1 LTFNFQVAPQKLH
14 ITGSTET
21 SSDTMVLLQVV
32 LALAQA
38 LLLAQVCSAANLFA
52 LLIDFAK
59 YWVGP

>member
-1 LTFNFQVAPQKLH
+1 
-14 ITGSTET
+14 
-21 SSDTMVLLQVV
+21 MVLLQVV